1 MKTSTEIASAAK
13 IIGEHKT
20 VELVA
25 KAGFDAWDL
34 SMFAMCQYNWQTGCC
49 EPTDHPLAGSGY
61 LKFVR
66 ELKQIGLDNGIHC
79 NQSHAPFPTS
89 NKTIRSYLPRAIECT
104 AEAGGKICVIHPDN
118 RKSPEENAEMYW
130 DLLPFAKSHGV
141 KIATENMWN
150 WDSAQDYSLPAACST
165 SESFCDH
172 LRAVNDD
179 DFIACLDIG
188 HAEMKGSGSGAAN
201 MIHALGS
208 KLQALHIHDNDLR
221 YDSHQIPFSMNIN
234 FVDVVQALK
243 DIGYQGYFTLEA
255 DQYLKIY
262 DENNILKGLQNLSD
276 AAKKL
281 VNMFA

>member
-1 MKTSTEIASAAK
+1 
-13 IIGEHKT
+13 
-20 VELVA
+20 
-25 KAGFDAWDL
+25 
-34 SMFAMCQYNWQTGCC
+34 
-49 EPTDHPLAGSGY
+49 
-61 LKFVR
+61 
-66 ELKQIGLDNGIHC
+66 
-79 NQSHAPFPTS
+79 
-89 NKTIRSYLPRAIECT
+89 
-104 AEAGGKICVIHPDN
+104 
-118 RKSPEENAEMYW
+118 
-130 DLLPFAKSHGV
+130 
-141 KIATENMWN
+141 MWN